1 MTRPTNDLV
10 IERWRRLAYRQQ
22 RREAF
27 QQAAEEIYQDR
38 SFPKVLQWVAKEAL
52 WLQNQQYSNEGNNL
66 TTFRDAQSILQTLAE
81 GDGDSEAFSALE
93 SESDSEQSVQ
103 SNYRSN
109 HDTLDD
115 PREGDSEHTPIETL

>member
-1 MTRPTNDLV
+1 M
-10 IERWRRLAYRQQ
+10 
-22 RREAF
+22 
-27 QQAAEEIYQDR
+27 
-38 SFPKVLQWVAKEAL
+38 LQWVAKEAL

-93 SESDSEQSVQ
+93 SESDSEQSVH
-103 SNYRSN
+103 SNYRNS

-115 PREGDSEHTPIETL
+115 PEEDDSEHTPTPELTEKLPIIPVERQSKDKTERKLTPAPERLVEKIEERKPNRH